1 VGSIEID
8 RAVLKRGAYK
18 ALRRDWQ
25 RRE

>member
-18 ALRRDWQ
+18 ALRRD
-25 RRE
+25 